1 MLFFARQQGF
11 PRRCFRT
18 WCNDRSGESFST
30 PKVDLDNR
38 WLARTDDRAN
48 DRGAIES
55 VWTLSRSLM
64 SVLMMSVALNIAV
77 VIVLFAAAVL
87 MTLGMLGMH

>member
-1 MLFFARQQGF
+1 
-11 PRRCFRT
+11 
-18 WCNDRSGESFST
+18 
-30 PKVDLDNR
+30 
-38 WLARTDDRAN
+38 
-48 DRGAIES
+48 
-55 VWTLSRSLM
+55 M